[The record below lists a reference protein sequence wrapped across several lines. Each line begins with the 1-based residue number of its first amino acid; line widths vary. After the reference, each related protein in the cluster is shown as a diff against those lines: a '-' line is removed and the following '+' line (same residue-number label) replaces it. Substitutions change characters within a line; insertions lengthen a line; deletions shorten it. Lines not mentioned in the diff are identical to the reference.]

1 MSMIYYMRLANQE
14 ELANLLRNPDSIED
28 WLDNEDYE
36 EEELDMGKLWHGVHF
51 LLTGSA
57 WEGDEPACY
66 LLHGGETI
74 GDIDVGYGPARSINP
89 QQVKAFHEFLKT
101 INRKEIEKRFDQDAF
116 ARNEIYPSIWKNGSD
131 RESIDYLDTYIQELR
146 DFLEVGAKTS
156 CGAVMWLC

>member
-14 ELANLLRNPDSIED
+14 ELDKLLRDPEIIED
-28 WLDNEDYE
+28 WLDDEDYQ
-36 EEELDMGKLWHGVHF
+36 EEELEMGKLWHGVHF
-51 LLTGSA
+51 LLTGSP
-57 WEGDEPACY
+57 WEGEEPACY

-74 GDIDVGYGPARSINP
+74 GDIDVGYGPARAINP
-89 QQVKAFHEFLKT
+89 QQVKAFHEFLKK

-116 ARNEIYPSIWKNGSD
+116 AKNEIYPSIWKNGSD
-131 RESIDYLDTYIQELR
+131 RESIDDLDSSIQELR